1 MSINKTIK
9 RIALVAVSALG
20 FGLLSAVPARAVVG
34 DITGGVVT
42 VTTASIVPEPV
53 DAFKLPFSITTTAQI
68 ANATTVGLV
77 VTVTAAPTGA
87 TLTCSKTSGGAFAA
101 NNCTQANT
109 EYEVLA
115 AGAAAD
121 GKLRKSG
128 AGAEELKTA
137 SGYIYAKVD
146 KPGTYTITIGVVGL
160 DGAGAALTRTSAA
173 ASFTLTSVDSGVTF
187 TNSVLVLAGRVGQQ
201 MSIPITA
208 DIAAND
214 LSAAPT
220 GQYAVIGMA
229 AAITAQPTVPS
240 GQSVVYPVI
249 TSTAQGAAA
258 LAYDKTVTG
267 DGTGSAT
274 NVATQYLATN
284 LSDENVTAK
293 TGLAVGTVTF
303 TPVATGVHTLVVWNE
318 TSDTTSSLDGAES
331 YQTFT
336 INVTSTVS
344 TVAISA
350 VNSTCAMEVN
360 ASNADEYGCLLKI
373 TTKDAAGNLAVPA
386 IGESVTLTPSGTG
399 DISYVNTATVVSAAG
414 AVYSLPASAF
424 GNTGV
429 AWVNVSNEVAET
441 ITLVAT
447 YTGSA
452 SASVNL
458 TFRKLTNQ
466 ATDLAPLPVGTSGF
480 AGTAG
485 AAAANGTVN
494 YPRGSVTGTFL
505 LDTVFA
511 ATTYSGVLIT
521 DTLGKI
527 TGTDGTA
534 SGFGADLK
542 WAPAATVSTDTDG
555 SGTDGALFSV
565 SWTASSTADTANIF
579 TIAEIDTTAGN
590 ARVRTISSIAT
601 AAGTAT
607 LSPATVNA
615 VSGATSKL
623 LATLKDNFGRALANT
638 TMTASVTGRNP
649 TAVPKT
655 ALTDALGMAEF
666 SFTDAN
672 TTSVITSDT
681 VTLTGGSAAKTATIL
696 YGAANAPSTV
706 TLTSTGDTDVIPG
719 TTTTDIDAS
728 ATGATGTSATASAVV
743 KNSAGSTVAG
753 VPVTF
758 TVTGLVG
765 AEVHTTKVTVYT
777 DTTGKAVSNISSYA
791 AGKAT
796 VTATAGTA
804 TASDDIYFKQQT
816 PAEARTIAVAAAG
829 GLVTATVKDRY
840 GNVIEGVAVNATRTG
855 TGYFGSGA
863 STATGNTDK
872 NGKVEFNFTGTGTV
886 TVAFSSATYG
896 QSYAA
901 AGYDFDAVNGTAI
914 TAYVAGTS
922 ATNQKG
928 LGGSLSPAGINSAS
942 VAVTAADPAQ
952 TAADAAAD
960 AAAEAIDAA
969 NAATDAANLAAEAAD
984 AATVAAEEARDAA
997 DAATAAVQELATQ
1010 VATLMAA
1017 LKAQITTLANTVA
1030 KIAKKVKA

>member
-1 MSINKTIK
+1 MNSRFKFLRRVRIRGGECGAVARALHHEAQKVALVRNEQTLISDECVPLSQAELGKASNSTFDERKQMSTKTSIK

-20 FGLLSAVPARAVVG
+20 FGLLSAVPAKAAAIVEN
-34 DITGGVVT
+34 DT
-42 VTTASIVPEPV
+42 VIMTTATLNT
-53 DAFKLPFSITTTAQI
+53 ATTT
-68 ANATTVGLV
+68 
-77 VTVTAAPTGA
+77 
-87 TLTCSKTSGGAFAA
+87 
-101 NNCTQANT
+101 
-109 EYEVLA
+109 Y
-115 AGAAAD
+115 
-121 GKLRKSG
+121 
-128 AGAEELKTA
+128 
-137 SGYIYAKVD
+137 
-146 KPGTYTITIGVVGL
+146 
-160 DGAGAALTRTSAA
+160 
-173 ASFTLTSVDSGVTF
+173 
-187 TNSVLVLAGRVGQQ
+187 AGRVGQEVA
-201 MSIPITA
+201 IELKA
-208 DIAAND
+208 DVADVAHAANKTIALSIAA
-214 LSAAPT
+214 S
-220 GQYAVIGMA
+220 M
-229 AAITAQPTVPS
+229 TAQPAGS
-240 GQSVVYPVI
+240 SIYAGL
-249 TSTAQGAAA
+249 TSAAA
-258 LAYDKTVTG
+258 PSAILDQIGGGKTIEV
-267 DGTGSAT
+267 SAT
-274 NVATQYLATN
+274 AAVTN
-284 LSDENVTAK
+284 LSTA
-293 TGLAVGTVTF
+293 TTVATINYSSLANEDLAAAANATVGTLKF
-303 TPVATGVHTLVVWNE
+303 TPTTVGVHTVVVWNE
-318 TSDTTSSLDGAES
+318 NDRSIGAYPAGPADATAATESALSGAES

-590 ARVRTISSIAT
+590 ARTRTISSIAT
-601 AAGTAT
+601 VPGTAT

-681 VTLTGGSAAKTATIL
+681 VTLTGGSADKTATIL
-696 YGAANAPSTV
+696 YGSANAPSTI

-719 TTTTDIDAS
+719 TTKTDIDAS
-728 ATGATGTSATASAVV
+728 YSGATGTSATASAVV
-743 KNSAGSTVAG
+743 KNSAGSALAG
-753 VPVTF
+753 VAVTF

-765 AEVHTTKVTVYT
+765 AEVHTTKATVYT
-777 DTTGKAVSNISSYA
+777 SSTGTAVSNISSYA

-804 TASDDIYFKQQT
+804 TASDDIYFSQQT
-816 PAEARTIAVAAAG
+816 ATEARTIAAAAAG

-855 TGYFGSGA
+855 TGYFGTGA
-863 STATGNTDK
+863 SSVTGNTDK
-872 NGKVEFNFTGTGTV
+872 NGQVEFKFTGTGTV

-914 TAYVAGTS
+914 TASTAGTS

-942 VAVTAADPAQ
+942 VAVTAADPAA